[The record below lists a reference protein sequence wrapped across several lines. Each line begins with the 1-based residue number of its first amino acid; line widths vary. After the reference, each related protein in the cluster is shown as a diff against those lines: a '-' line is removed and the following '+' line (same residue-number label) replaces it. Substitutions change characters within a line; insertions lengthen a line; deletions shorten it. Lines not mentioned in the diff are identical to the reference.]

1 MVCFTQAYLF
11 LNSQAV
17 KEYIQK
23 ERQYFVL
30 DKLVSDSVALDKAIA
45 GEELS
50 YDDGLELM
58 NYDNLHVLGATAD
71 HIRKKLVGNQV
82 SFTASYYMNYTN
94 VCAASCQMCAFY
106 RKEGD
111 EDAYTLSPE
120 QIEQRVGIAKQ
131 MGATE
136 VHIVGGFH
144 PKLEID
150 YYEDMMKVIKKN
162 HPELKIKALTA
173 AEIFF
178 LSKLTKN
185 STKEI
190 LSRLKDAGLDSMPGG
205 GAELF
210 HPDIRSK
217 IARGKCTGQ
226 EWLDT
231 IEEAHNL
238 GIKSNVTMLYGHIEK
253 PEHVID
259 HLIKIRDLQKRTGGF
274 ITLIPLK
281 FSLDN
286 TELEQEHL
294 VNNEC
299 SSVYDL
305 KVTAVSRLMLAN
317 VLNNISVYWVAY
329 GKKLA
334 QVALSNGGSDLVG
347 TAFSEEVYRAA
358 GKPTTS
364 SIHELEIM
372 VKEIGR
378 DPVQR
383 DTFFN
388 IINKF

>member
-1 MVCFTQAYLF
+1 
-11 LNSQAV
+11 
-17 KEYIQK
+17 
-23 ERQYFVL
+23 VL
-30 DKLVSDSVALDKAIA
+30 DQLIKDSGALDKALA

-50 YDDGLELM
+50 YDDGMELM
-58 NYDNLHVLGATAD
+58 NYDNLHVLGAAAD

-120 QIEQRVGIAKQ
+120 QIVQRVGIAKQ

-144 PKLEID
+144 PKLPLD
-150 YYEDMMKVIKKN
+150 YYENMIRVIKKN

-178 LSKLTKN
+178 LAKLTKN

-190 LSRLKDAGLDSMPGG
+190 LSRLKDAGLDSLPGG

-210 HPDIRSK
+210 HPDIRPK
-217 IARGKCTGQ
+217 IARGKCSGQ
-226 EWLDT
+226 EFLDT
-231 IEEAHNL
+231 VETAHNL

-253 PEHVID
+253 PEHVVD

-286 TELEQEHL
+286 TELEQDNL

-299 SSVYDL
+299 SSIYDL
-305 KVTAVSRLMLAN
+305 RITAVSRLMLAN

-347 TAFSEEVYRAA
+347 TAFSEEVYKAA

-364 SIHELEIM
+364 SIEELSIM

-378 DPVQR
+378 EPVQR

>member
-1 MVCFTQAYLF
+1 MLEQLVGDSKAL
-11 LNSQAV
+11 
-17 KEYIQK
+17 
-23 ERQYFVL
+23 ER
-30 DKLVSDSVALDKAIA
+30 AI
-45 GEELS
+45 GGDELS
-50 YDDGLELM
+50 FKDGMDLM
-58 NYDNLHVLGATAD
+58 NFENFHMLGAVAD
-71 HIRKKLVGNQV
+71 ISRKKLVGDTV
-82 SFTASYYMNYTN
+82 TFASSYYMNYTN

-106 RKEGD
+106 RKGD
-111 EDAYTLSPE
+111 EDDAYTLTPE
-120 QIEQRVGIAKQ
+120 QIETRVSAAKD

-144 PKLEID
+144 PNLQLD
-150 YYEDMMKVIKKN
+150 YYEDMMKIIKKN
-162 HPELKIKALTA
+162 HSELNIKAFTA
-173 AEIFF
+173 AEIFY

-185 STKEI
+185 SIKEI

-210 HPDIRSK
+210 HPDIRNK
-217 IARGKCTGQ
+217 IVRGKCTGQ

-231 IEEAHNL
+231 IEQAHNL

-259 HLIKIRDLQKRTGGF
+259 HLIKIRELQKKTGGF
-274 ITLIPLK
+274 ITFIPLK

-286 TELEQEHL
+286 TELEKEHL
-294 VNNEC
+294 VTNES

-305 KVTAVSRLMLAN
+305 KVIALSRLMLAN

-334 QVALSNGGSDLVG
+334 QVALSNGGNDLVG
-347 TAFSEEVYRAA
+347 TAFSEEIYRAA
-358 GKPTTS
+358 GKETDS
-364 SIHELEIM
+364 SVLELANL

-378 DPVQR
+378 KPAQR

-388 IINKF
+388 TISTF

>member
-1 MVCFTQAYLF
+1 MLDQL
-11 LNSQAV
+11 
-17 KEYIQK
+17 IQ
-23 ERQYFVL
+23 
-30 DKLVSDSVALDKAIA
+30 DSKALDKAIS

-50 YDDGLELM
+50 FNDGMELM
-58 NYDNLHVLGATAD
+58 NYDNLHMLGAVAD
-71 HIRKKLVGNQV
+71 YSRKKLVGNQV

-106 RKEGD
+106 RKEGE

-144 PKLEID
+144 PKLPLD
-150 YYEDMMKVIKKN
+150 YYEDMMKLIKKK

-178 LSKLTKN
+178 LSKLTKT
-185 STKEI
+185 SVKEI
-190 LSRLKDAGLDSMPGG
+190 LSRLKESGLDSMPGG

-210 HPDIRSK
+210 HSEIRPQ

-231 IEEAHNL
+231 IEIAHGL

-253 PEHVID
+253 PEHIID
-259 HLIKIRDLQKRTGGF
+259 HLIKIRELQKKTHGF

-286 TELEQEHL
+286 TELEQKHL

-305 KVTAVSRLMLAN
+305 RITALSRLMLAN

-358 GKPTTS
+358 GKPTAS
-364 SIHELEIM
+364 SINELKIM

-378 DPVQR
+378 QPVQR

-388 IINKF
+388 VIKKF

>member
-1 MVCFTQAYLF
+1 M
-11 LNSQAV
+11 
-17 KEYIQK
+17 
-23 ERQYFVL
+23 L
-30 DKLVSDSVALDKAIA
+30 DQLVSNSKALEKAIA

-50 YDDGLELM
+50 YQDGCELM
-58 NYDNLHVLGATAD
+58 EYDNLHLLGAVAD
-71 HIRKKLVGNQV
+71 NSRKQLVGDEV

-106 RKEGD
+106 RKEGA
-111 EDAYTLSPE
+111 EDAYTLTPK
-120 QIEQRVGIAKQ
+120 QIEQRVGIAKE

-144 PKLEID
+144 PKLPLE
-150 YYEDMMKVIKKN
+150 YYEDMMKQIKKS

-185 STKEI
+185 SVKEV
-190 LSRLKDAGLDSMPGG
+190 LLRLKTAGLDSLPGG

-210 HPDIRSK
+210 HPDIRPK
-217 IARGKCTGQ
+217 IARGKCSGQ

-231 IEEAHNL
+231 VEQAHNL
-238 GIKSNVTMLYGHIEK
+238 GIRSNATMLYGHIEK

-259 HLIKIRDLQKRTGGF
+259 HLIKIRDLQKKTGGF

-286 TELEQEHL
+286 TELEQKNL
-294 VNNEC
+294 VTNEC

-305 KVTAVSRLMLAN
+305 RVTALSRLMLAN

-347 TAFSEEVYRAA
+347 TAFSEEVYKAA
-358 GKPTTS
+358 GKPTAS
-364 SIHELEIM
+364 SIHELELM

-378 DPVQR
+378 KPVQR
-383 DTFFN
+383 DTFFKA
-388 IINKF
+388 INKF